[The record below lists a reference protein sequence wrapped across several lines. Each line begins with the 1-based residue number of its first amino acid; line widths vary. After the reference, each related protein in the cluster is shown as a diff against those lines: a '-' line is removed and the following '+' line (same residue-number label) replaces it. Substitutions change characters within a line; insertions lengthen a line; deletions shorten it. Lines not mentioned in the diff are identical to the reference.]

1 MKRLLGLRFLTLF
14 GWTLAVVVSLL
25 TSAYNQKDFNY
36 KLALDVANANFDK
49 DQAFRQWASS
59 HGGVYVP
66 IDENR
71 TPSSPYLSHIPE
83 RDITTPSGKKLTL
96 MNPAYMLRQMI
107 DEYEGLYGAKGH
119 ITALEILN
127 PKSVPDEWEK
137 RALYKFKED
146 ITVTEISEIV
156 KIKDEDYLRLMR
168 PMEIT
173 AGCLNC
179 HGHQESYHNTH
190 TAGGV
195 SVTIP
200 MQEIEELSITAY
212 KKIFFIHFIFWIT
225 GMIILDFMYR
235 KEKKSRDKL
244 KHFANYDSLTE
255 LPNRH
260 AYKHKVSTLIT
271 ESELMPFSLIFMDLD
286 NFKTVNDSLGHTVG
300 DMLLQQVTK
309 RIKESIGSYELFS
322 RFGGDEFVLLFVG
335 EKSMDEAEQC
345 AILIHQLL
353 EKPFM
358 LKEYE
363 VYTNVSIGISTYPDN
378 ALDAE
383 TLLQNADVAMY
394 HSKHS
399 GRSQY
404 SFYNKKMLNLSTN
417 QLVLE
422 SELHKALDN
431 KELFMLYQPQVFLKD
446 ETLKGVEALIRWQH
460 PTKGLISPVVF
471 IPIAENNGLIIPIG
485 EWIIESACKQLSL
498 WKSTNMAKISI
509 SVNISAKQILHQ
521 NLCLY
526 IENMIEKYEIDSSLL
541 ELEITESVVMEN
553 INETINILQSM
564 KKLGVSIAI
573 DDFGTG
579 YSSLSYLK
587 KLPIDKLKID
597 REFIK
602 DIPTDKDDIAITNA
616 IISLAKSLD
625 LKIIAEGPETKEQIE
640 FLLQGECDIAQGY
653 YYSKPVTIKEVEE
666 LLY

>member
-1 MKRLLGLRFLTLF
+1 MKRLLSLRFLTLF
-14 GWTLAVVVSLL
+14 GWSLAIVSSLVM
-25 TSAYNQKDFNY
+25 SAYNQTDFNY
-36 KLALDVANANFDK
+36 KIAVDVANANFDK

-83 RDITTPSGKKLTL
+83 RDIVTPSGKKLTL

-127 PKSVPDEWEK
+127 PKSLPDEWEK

-146 ITVTEISEIV
+146 SSIKEIV
-156 KIKDEDYLRLMR
+156 EMVNIHNESYMRLIR
-168 PMEIT
+168 PMKIT
-173 AGCLNC
+173 TGCLNC
-179 HGHQESYHNTH
+179 HGHQETYHNTD

-200 MQEIEELSITAY
+200 MREIKELSLSSY
-212 KKIFFIHFIFWIT
+212 KKIFFVHLIFWLT
-225 GMIILDFMYR
+225 GLIILDFVYR
-235 KEKKSRDKL
+235 KEKRSRNKL

-260 AYKHKVSTLIT
+260 AYKEKINTLIT
-271 ESELMPFSLIFMDLD
+271 KSKSKRVSLMFMDLD

-300 DMLLQQVTK
+300 DLLLQQVTK
-309 RIKESIGSYELFS
+309 RIEKSIDSYEIFS
-322 RFGGDEFVLLFVG
+322 RFGGDEFVLLCTG
-335 EKSMDEAEQC
+335 EKSIEKAEEC
-345 AILIHQLL
+345 AIAIHKLL
-353 EKPFM
+353 KKPFM
-358 LKEYE
+358 LKGYE

-383 TLLQNADVAMY
+383 TLLKNADVAMY
-394 HSKHS
+394 NSKQS

-404 SFYNKKMLNLSTN
+404 SFYDREMLNLSTN
-417 QLVLE
+417 RLMLE
-422 SELHKALDN
+422 SELHKALKN
-431 KELFMLYQPQVFLKD
+431 NELFMLYQPQILLKD
-446 ETLKGVEALIRWQH
+446 ESLKGVEALIRWQH
-460 PTKGLISPVVF
+460 PTKGLISPVEF
-471 IPIAENNGLIIPIG
+471 IPLAENNGLIMPIG
-485 EWIIESACKQLSL
+485 QWIIEGACKQLSF
-498 WKSTNMAKISI
+498 WKESKMKNISI
-509 SVNISAKQILHQ
+509 SINISAKQILHQ
-521 NLCLY
+521 NLCHY
-526 IENMIEKYEIDSSLL
+526 IENAIEKYSIDSSLL

-553 INETINILQSM
+553 ISETIKILHNM

-602 DIPTDKDDIAITNA
+602 GIPDDKDDIAITNA
-616 IISLAKSLD
+616 IINLATSLD
-625 LKIIAEGPETKEQIE
+625 LKIIAEGPETKEHIE
-640 FLLQGECDIAQGY
+640 FLKKSRCDMAQGY
-653 YYSKPVTIKEVEE
+653 YYYKPLSIKELEE
-666 LLY
+666 LFN